1 MSVEEDHLDVLQNLE
16 FAIVEI
22 YKKNP
27 DLIDAEVLTAIE
39 ALIRIY
45 GAEAQ
50 GKTIGSRP
58 IRGLSQSVAESV
70 KFFCEVR
77 LGRSTLTDSPI
88 EPTDPSIGHLPTISL
103 EILVACLK
111 RIQTSIN
118 FWTKK
123 NGRQGYLD
131 YILRFIS

>member
-16 FAIVEI
+16 FAIIEV
-22 YKKNP
+22 YKKTP

-39 ALIRIY
+39 SLIRTY

-50 GKTIGSRP
+50 GKSIGARP
-58 IRGLSQSVAESV
+58 IRGVSQLVAERV
-70 KFFCEVR
+70 KLMCELR
-77 LGRSTLTDSPI
+77 LERSPSANPGMELTNQA
-88 EPTDPSIGHLPTISL
+88 IGDLPKISL
-103 EILVACLK
+103 EVLVACLK
-111 RIQTSIN
+111 RIQSSIH

-131 YILRFIS
+131 YIQRFIS

>member
-1 MSVEEDHLDVLQNLE
+1 MSVEEEHLDVLQNLE

-22 YKKNP
+22 YKKTP

-39 ALIRIY
+39 SLIRTY

-50 GKTIGSRP
+50 RKSIGSRP
-58 IRGLSQSVAESV
+58 IRGVSQSVAEQV
-70 KFFCEVR
+70 QLFCELR
-77 LGRSTLTDSPI
+77 LGRSPSDTPAMESIDQ
-88 EPTDPSIGHLPTISL
+88 SIGDLPTISL
-103 EILVACLK
+103 EVLVACLK
-111 RIQTSIN
+111 RIQSSIN

-131 YILRFIS
+131 YIQRFIS

>member
-16 FAIVEI
+16 FAIIEV

-39 ALIRIY
+39 SLIRTY

-50 GKTIGSRP
+50 GKSIGSRP
-58 IRGLSQSVAESV
+58 IRGVSQSVAESV
-70 KFFCEVR
+70 RVFCELR
-77 LGRSTLTDSPI
+77 LGRSPQDGSSL
-88 EPTDPSIGHLPTISL
+88 EPTADGVGDLPTISL
-103 EILVACLK
+103 EILVTCLK
-111 RIQTSIN
+111 RIQSSIN

-131 YILRFIS
+131 YVQKFIG